1 MEEVKVMQETRVIQ
15 EATLTTGAKPQI
27 EVQPM
32 EHTIISSETVTIIQP
47 IKHPTM
53 DPQMPLNKGEEC
65 GALSAQ
71 DLSH

>member
-1 MEEVKVMQETRVIQ
+1 MEAVKVIQDTRVTQ
-15 EATLTTGAKPQI
+15 EAHSTTGAKPQV

-32 EHTIISSETVTIIQP
+32 EHIIISSETMTIIHP

-71 DLSH
+71 DNSH

>member
-1 MEEVKVMQETRVIQ
+1 MEEVKVMQETQVFQ
-15 EATLTTGAKPQI
+15 EATFTTGAKPQV

-32 EHTIISSETVTIIQP
+32 ELIIISSVTMTIIQT